1 MARAR
6 AHELRPFKKE
16 KHDHRRC
23 VTTAL
28 DRAAKVC
35 AAKGARLTAL
45 RRRVLELVWQTHRP
59 VGAYDILAVLGRKRE
74 TVAPP
79 TVYRALEFLQAQGL
93 VHRIESLNA
102 FIGCERPNEPHSGQ
116 FLICRVCGRAAELAD
131 GRIEAAVR
139 RGLAEADFAL
149 ERPTVEALGL
159 CPDCRPAAGLGDA

>member
-1 MARAR
+1 MPRNRAR
-6 AHELRPFKKE
+6 NPRPFKRG
-16 KHDHRRC
+16 KHDHRHC

-28 DRAAKVC
+28 VRAAKIC
-35 AAKGARLTAL
+35 AAKGARLTAI
-45 RRRVLELVWQTHRP
+45 RRQVLELVWQTHRP
-59 VGAYDILAVLGRKRE
+59 VGAYEILAALGRKRE

-102 FIGCERPNEPHSGQ
+102 FIGCERPDEPHCGQ
-116 FLICRVCGRAAELAD
+116 FLICRACGRAAELAD
-131 GRIEAAVR
+131 GRIEAAMR

>member
-6 AHELRPFKKE
+6 VHELRPFKKE
-16 KHDHRRC
+16 GHDHRRC
-23 VTTAL
+23 VTAAL

-35 AAKGARLTAL
+35 AAKGARLTAI

-59 VGAYDILAVLGRKRE
+59 VGAYDILAALGRKRE

-79 TVYRALEFLQAQGL
+79 TVYRALEFLRAHRL

-102 FIGCERPNEPHSGQ
+102 FIGCERPDEPHCGQ
-116 FLICRVCGRAAELAD
+116 FLICRACGRAAELAD

-139 RGLAEADFAL
+139 RGLAEANFAL

-159 CPDCRPAAGLGDA
+159 CPNCRPSAEAGNA